1 MNDGM
6 TLRELREQSGKTR
19 ADVAAALGVTVS
31 AVFKYESGARFI
43 DIQQVK
49 ILKEF
54 YGVSAEEVIDCQL
67 NSCRYV
73 Q

>member
-19 ADVAAALGVTVS
+19 TDVAAALGVTVS
-31 AVFKYESGARFI
+31 AVFKYESGTRFI